1 MIKLSVVVPVYN
13 VEKYLQRCLDSLINQ
28 TLNDLEI
35 IVVNDGSQDNS
46 QRIIDNYVLRYSGKV
61 KSYQK
66 DNGGLS
72 DARNYG
78 VKYISGKYLA
88 FLDSDDWVDVN
99 LYDECV
105 KHLEQNEVD
114 FVNFNYIEEYG
125 DRKKTVDC
133 RSKMYRSKYFIP
145 VVAWNK
151 VFKSSFWFESK
162 FQFLSGVK
170 HEDVELMPKVI
181 FLAKNIGFL
190 DNKDAFVHYERTNIN
205 SITMLKRDTV
215 SWIKVADSLIKFSN
229 NVDDINFTKFT
240 ASTLFY
246 QLILFGGNP
255 DLSWKAYRN
264 NKSFFNSDNV
274 ISRLHVMLSIIQSLK
289 CDYVIL
295 KPIISLLHIF
305 KIRSER

>member
-1 MIKLSVVVPVYN
+1 MLSIVVPIYN
-13 VEKYLQRCLDSLINQ
+13 TEKYLARCLKSLVSQRCSNSLEVV
-28 TLNDLEI
+28 L
-35 IVVNDGSQDNS
+35 VNDGSTDNS
-46 QRIIDNYVLRYSGKV
+46 QIIIDKFVSQYPNIFKAYT
-61 KSYQK
+61 K

-114 FVNFNYIEEYG
+114 FVNFNYIEEYR

-151 VFKSSFWFESK
+151 VFKSSFWFENK

-181 FLAKNIGFL
+181 FFAKNIGFL
-190 DNKDAFVHYERTNIN
+190 DNKYAFVHYERTNIN
-205 SITMLKRDTV
+205 SITMLKRDTL
-215 SWIKVADSLIKFSN
+215 SWIKVADSLIQFSN
-229 NVDDINFTKFT
+229 YVDDINFTKFT

-255 DLSWKAYRN
+255 SLSWKSYLH
-264 NKSFFNSDNV
+264 NKNFFNSNNV

-295 KPIISLLHIF
+295 KPIISLLHMF
-305 KIRSER
+305 KVRAER

>member
-1 MIKLSVVVPVYN
+1 MLSIVVPIYN
-13 VEKYLQRCLDSLINQ
+13 TEKYLERCLKSLVHQSCSNS
-28 TLNDLEI
+28 LEVI
-35 IVVNDGSQDNS
+35 LVNDGSTDHS
-46 QRIIDNYVLRYSGKV
+46 QVIIDEFVSQYPKIFKAYTKE
-61 KSYQK
+61 
-66 DNGGLS
+66 NGGLS

-151 VFKSSFWFESK
+151 VFKSSFWFENR

-170 HEDVELMPKVI
+170 HEDVELIPKVI
-181 FLAKNIGFL
+181 FFAKNIGFL
-190 DNKDAFVHYERTNIN
+190 DNKYAFIHYERTNIN
-205 SITMLKRDTV
+205 SITMLKRDTM
-215 SWIKVADSLIKFSN
+215 SWIKVADSLIQFSN

-246 QLILFGGNP
+246 QFILFGGNP
-255 DLSWKAYRN
+255 NFSWKLYCQ
-264 NKSFFNSDNV
+264 NKIFFNSNNV
-274 ISRLHVMLSIIQSLK
+274 ISRLHFPLSIIQSLK

-295 KPIISLLHIF
+295 KPIINLLHRF
-305 KIRSER
+305 KVRVDR